1 MNTTTIKTVDV
12 IIDDASAHVTNSQ
25 ASPENEIN
33 ETNASNDINTSTE
46 VIDTDMKAQKINNAP
61 QQTRKDILEI
71 MLQNVHLKGKNLFN
85 LLINENENISNT
97 IKTKNGWVY
106 ETICQLVILLKCID
120 NLHYTEIYYG
130 QLQCLKLIKNINN
143 LLQTQVNGGG
153 NNIADM
159 VIKQGDMTTIFS
171 VKYNDEYKETDVSKI
186 DNTMSN
192 TQNIITN
199 YNIGLFC
206 KNKELY
212 ETHKFKNKQNIDK
225 LLIDKIILNNLL
237 FDKLDI
243 IKALD
248 VFCERFTYNSL
259 TINEF
264 VDFIN
269 KDYLLSPRQQ
279 LTKKLHQQMTQLK
292 IMRSI
297 NTNKNKQWCISH
309 KPRSGKSITMLSIS
323 KQLLEEEVCKKILIM
338 TAVPATINSFVD
350 DLDKYIDF
358 KDIQYKLQY
367 DMKLLDSS
375 FNGIMFCSTEYL
387 KTNTVKKKD
396 YLKKINFDAIIM
408 DECHLGGST
417 DKTKTEILDVSNSIE
432 DVRKNIKLNIFAS
445 GTADK
450 TIKHYGI
457 QSLYVNEWDIE
468 DEAFMKELMNPD
480 VNEETKIVAN
490 DYMIKRHGL
499 EFTECLHNETL
510 NKDYSKHPTQVL
522 MKHSISKNLIKQ
534 ITLYNNKNGTT
545 FGYSYS
551 SLFALRKAKKDKPET
566 KNGKIVKN
574 VNGEDFYDYEYIEEF
589 EIERTNDGID
599 ILIDA
604 LDVIISDNMMRD
616 TIMKNI
622 EKTQTIYK
630 SRKSTL
636 LNPLLFII
644 YLPIHTGNNNIS
656 MLQKTLVKF
665 LKTNKLW
672 EKYNVEYSNSIEDT
686 GDISEEYNEYIKS
699 IMNKTKADKKRGCI
713 LLLGNKGSVGIT
725 YHDCDVT
732 ISLDDGHNID
742 NQKQRFSRALTES
755 TGKTIGIN
763 VDMNIQRTY
772 MYLHGIIQK
781 HRKNTTTTKS
791 DAEILYYLFTHNI
804 FLFDPQNVNNGDIQ
818 TLEIMSYYQK
828 EVDSIM
834 SEIDDTQLL
843 EQIVCNDDMRKFI
856 VTDFQKQQEHKKLNC
871 QMAGDQQDCPKGD
884 TMKTQIDGPCIDNE
898 DTQKKDEVKKLE
910 QYINQTL
917 EMCKSFLFP
926 LLALIS
932 RSYKI
937 HDFKEIFTSEKTG
950 RLIISLLQDK
960 KIELNKDNI
969 TIIVDIMNQIIDN
982 NADIINVIREIY
994 RNTPAPKLKL
1004 LIEKHFVPTNDEKKQ
1019 NAEVPTPVV
1028 LVNDML
1034 DKIPEEFWKTPKKVF
1049 EPCCGKG
1056 NFVLGIFDKFYNGLK
1071 DTYDDEIECCKV
1083 IMTECIY
1090 YADLTA
1096 FNVFVT
1102 TEILKCH
1109 VQSYCALEELDY
1121 TFNSYTGDTLTMNL
1135 KDVWNIS
1142 LEDVSIIG
1150 NPPYSTNPSKPD
1162 TKPLYDK
1169 FIEKYIGGKLLL
1181 FVVPSRWFIG
1191 GKGLDSFRDFMMKR
1205 KDIVFIQHED
1215 DATKWF
1221 GNNNVDIKGGVN
1233 YFLKDTSYNGLC
1245 LFNDVPYE
1253 LSKYDVIINP
1263 KYHKIINSVSNME
1276 SIVKTYCSSGYFKYR
1291 TNDSR
1296 LKNNGNIKCFV
1307 STLKSKDR
1315 CKYIDNYDF
1324 NKTNTFWKVITT
1336 RAAFKAFSGFGAKFI
1351 GKPNEI
1357 YTDSYI
1363 SFRVKDEDE
1372 AKSLLSYLDTKFANH
1387 MLSVRKISQDISEN
1401 TCKWIPLV
1409 PLDRIWSD
1417 DNVCEY
1423 LKIEQT
1429 IYA

>member
-12 IIDDASAHVTNSQ
+12 IIADAPVPVTNSQ
-25 ASPENEIN
+25 ALSENEIK
-33 ETNASNDINTSTE
+33 EPTVSNDINTSAE
-46 VIDTDMKAQKINNAP
+46 VIDTGMKAQKINNAP
-61 QQTRKDILEI
+61 QQIRKDILEI

-85 LLINENENISNT
+85 LLINETENIPDT
-97 IKTKNGWVY
+97 MKRKNGWVY
-106 ETICQLVILLKCID
+106 ETVCQIVILLKCIE
-120 NLHYTEIYYG
+120 NLHYTEIYDG
-130 QLQCLKLIKNINN
+130 QLQCLKPIKNIIN
-143 LLQTQVNGGG
+143 LLKTKVEGGG

-159 VIKQGDMTTIFS
+159 VIKQGDMLTILTI
-171 VKYNDEYKETDVSKI
+171 KYKDKYTETDASKI
-186 DNTMSN
+186 DNTMKS
-192 TQNIITN
+192 QNIAN

-206 KNKELY
+206 KHKEVY
-212 ETHKFKNKQNIDK
+212 ETHKFKNSLNIDK
-225 LLIDKIILNNLL
+225 QLIDKIIENHLL
-237 FDKLDI
+237 FDKHDI

-264 VDFIN
+264 VDFVN

-309 KPRSGKSITMLSIS
+309 KPRSGKSITMLSVS
-323 KQLLEEEVCKKILIM
+323 KQLLEEKVCNKVLIM
-338 TAVPATINSFVD
+338 TAVPATINSFVN
-350 DLDKYIDF
+350 DLDTYLDF
-358 KDIQYKLQY
+358 KDISYKLQD
-367 DMKLLDSS
+367 DMELLDSS

-387 KTNTVKKKD
+387 KINTAKKRD

-417 DKTKTEILDVSNSIE
+417 DKTKTEILDVSNSID

-468 DEAFMKELMNPD
+468 DEAFMKELMNPN
-480 VNEETKIVAN
+480 VNKETKIVAN
-490 DYMIKRHGL
+490 NYMIKRHGH

-522 MKHSISKNLIKQ
+522 MKHSISKKLIEQ

-622 EKTQTIYK
+622 EKTQNIYN
-630 SRKSTL
+630 SRKSSL

-656 MLQKTLVKF
+656 MLQRTLVKF
-665 LKTNKLW
+665 LKKNKLW

-699 IMNKTKADKKRGCI
+699 RMTKTKADKKRGCI

-725 YHDCDVT
+725 YNDCDVT

-742 NQKQRFSRALTES
+742 NQKQRFSRALTEAA
-755 TGKTIGIN
+755 GKTIGIN

-772 MYLHGIIQK
+772 MYLYGIIQK

-834 SEIDDTQLL
+834 SELDDTQLL

-856 VTDFQKQQEHKKLNC
+856 VTDFQKQQERKKLNC
-871 QMAGDQQDCPKGD
+871 ELAGDQQDCPKGD
-884 TMKTQIDGPCIDNE
+884 TMKIQIDGPCIDNE

-937 HDFKEIFTSEKTG
+937 HDFKEIFTSQKTG

-1019 NAEVPTPVV
+1019 NAEVPTPVA

-1071 DTYDDEIECCKV
+1071 DTYVDEIECCKV

-1096 FNVFVT
+1096 LNVFIT

-1121 TFNSYTGDTLTMNL
+1121 MFNNYTGDTLKLNI
-1135 KDVWNIS
+1135 KEKWDV
-1142 LEDVSIIG
+1142 EGFDAVIG
-1150 NPPYSTNPSKPD
+1150 NPPYQESTDKGVSKGGTNLFTKFINNAFNNIQINGYLLFITPISWLGPSTNIQTGNDLLHNLFLKYDLLYLNLNECKKYFKIGSTFSYYLIQNKITHNIITDVVSEDKKVVVKSNIDFKTLIDFKFLPKHITNNTIDIVREVITGNKKLQINRCRILD
-1162 TKPLYDK
+1162 TSTKKGIISLRLEETNE
-1169 FIEKYIGGKLLL
+1169 FKYI
-1181 FVVPSRWFIG
+1181 
-1191 GKGLDSFRDFMMKR
+1191 
-1205 KDIVFIQHED
+1205 
-1215 DATKWF
+1215 T
-1221 GNNNVDIKGGVN
+1221 
-1233 YFLKDTSYNGLC
+1233 
-1245 LFNDVPYE
+1245 
-1253 LSKYDVIINP
+1253 
-1263 KYHKIINSVSNME
+1263 YHTTT
-1276 SIVKTYCSSGYFKYR
+1276 KTYYS
-1291 TNDSR
+1291 
-1296 LKNNGNIKCFV
+1296 NIKLDIYDDYKILLNMAGY
-1307 STLKSKDR
+1307 LKPVLINNCNITESKFYIKINTKEEGEHIMSVLNSEKINTYLDL
-1315 CKYIDNYDF
+1315 CKY
-1324 NKTNTFWKVITT
+1324 
-1336 RAAFKAFSGFGAKFI
+1336 SGFNSRPVI
-1351 GKPNEI
+1351 
-1357 YTDSYI
+1357 
-1363 SFRVKDEDE
+1363 
-1372 AKSLLSYLDTKFANH
+1372 
-1387 MLSVRKISQDISEN
+1387 EN
-1401 TCKWIPLV
+1401 ITY
-1409 PLDRIWSD
+1409 
-1417 DNVCEY
+1417 N
-1423 LKIEQT
+1423 
-1429 IYA
+1429 